1 MARTHR
7 TDDIELTLRCSS
19 IMLNFVRVQSA
30 LCKHLAVCPLTARQQ
45 STCTLFQLNSKPIP
59 NGSLFEQRSNTI
71 VQLTDGLTGRKVD
84 LTAINDRNMTRKTPA
99 SITREKKNVQKIEN
113 EMQNIQ
119 IVLTYHMKNGSEK
132 YNLT

>member
-71 VQLTDGLTGRKVD
+71 VQLNDGLTGRKVD

-99 SITREKKNVQKIEN
+99 STTRDRKKNVQKIEN
-113 EMQNIQ
+113 QMHNTQ
-119 IVLTYHMKNGSEK
+119 IVSHISHEK
-132 YNLT
+132 WF

>member
-1 MARTHR
+1 
-7 TDDIELTLRCSS
+7 
-19 IMLNFVRVQSA
+19 MLNFVRVQSA
-30 LCKHLAVCPLTARQQ
+30 LCKHLALCPLTARLQ

-71 VQLTDGLTGRKVD
+71 VQLNDGLTGRKVD

-99 SITREKKNVQKIEN
+99 SSTKDKKKCTEKRKSNAQHTYCAS
-113 EMQNIQ
+113 
-119 IVLTYHMKNGSEK
+119 TYHMKNGSEK

>member
-30 LCKHLAVCPLTARQQ
+30 LCKHLALCPLTARQQ

-113 EMQNIQ
+113 KM
-119 IVLTYHMKNGSEK
+119 
-132 YNLT
+132 